1 MADSLIDTVMR
12 GIAMRA
18 WGNVSLAV
26 LIKRRV
32 SLIIV
37 IAVCC
42 LRQLSM
48 PIDNKMSLVSDLGD
62 VCFCKMAVR
71 CLNVAPGKL
80 SIWMSSISLFGMRAK
95 LESPVIIISFFYRR
109 GPHSGFAVR
118 RGVYAG
124 LVVGSTEH
132 RGREKGRRSR
142 GLATQTFPHWDKGNN
157 SRSGQRRRE
166 RARVNLQATCE

>member
-1 MADSLIDTVMR
+1 
-12 GIAMRA
+12 MRA

-42 LRQLSM
+42 LRQLFM

-80 SIWMSSISLFGMRAK
+80 SIWMSSIFLFGMRAK
-95 LESPVIIISFFYRR
+95 LESPVIIMCFLIDRDHIVALRF
-109 GPHSGFAVR
+109 
-118 RGVYAG
+118 
-124 LVVGSTEH
+124 VG
-132 RGREKGRRSR
+132 GCMQG
-142 GLATQTFPHWDKGNN
+142 WW
-157 SRSGQRRRE
+157 
-166 RARVNLQATCE
+166 

>member
-26 LIKRRV
+26 LIKRWV

-48 PIDNKMSLVSDLGD
+48 PIDNKKSLVSDLAD

-80 SIWMSSISLFGMRAK
+80 SIWMSSIFLFGMRAK
-95 LESPVIIISFFYRR
+95 LESPVIIMCFLIERDHIVALRFV
-109 GPHSGFAVR
+109 G
-118 RGVYAG
+118 GVCRAG
-124 LVVGSTEH
+124 
-132 RGREKGRRSR
+132 GRK
-142 GLATQTFPHWDKGNN
+142 H
-157 SRSGQRRRE
+157 
-166 RARVNLQATCE
+166 